1 MTVQPIKDHNKI
13 KRMLKVL
20 EDQNPRNALLFR
32 VGLNTILRIQD
43 ILDLK
48 VKNIFHDDGRFRLY
62 LSLFERKTRKN
73 KGRRMKNIKL
83 NSLLRKAIKEYV
95 EFFELSLE
103 DYIFFSLLD
112 PDKNLDRVQ
121 AWRIL
126 KRAADKVGID
136 NFGTHSMRKT
146 LAWTIYKQTKDIS
159 LVMIM
164 LNHNSPKTTL
174 RYLGITQESIDKTYE
189 EFAIG

>member
-1 MTVQPIKDHNKI
+1 MTVQPIKDKR
-13 KRMLKVL
+13 KLLRMLKVL
-20 EDQNPRNALLFR
+20 EDDNPRNALLFR

-62 LSLFERKTRKN
+62 LSLFERKTRKA
-73 KGRRMKNIKL
+73 KSRQMKNIKL
-83 NSLLRKAIKEYV
+83 NSLLRKAIKDYV

-103 DYIFFSLLD
+103 DYIFFSMLD

-146 LAWTIYKQTKDIS
+146 LAWSIYKQTKDIS

>member
-1 MTVQPIKDHNKI
+1 MTVQPIKDKQKI
-13 KRMLKVL
+13 HRMLKVL
-20 EDQNPRNALLFR
+20 EDDNPRNALLFR

-83 NSLLRKAIKEYV
+83 NSLLRKEIKEYV

>member
-1 MTVQPIKDHNKI
+1 MTVQPIRDKRKLL
-13 KRMLKVL
+13 RMLKVL
-20 EDQNPRNALLFR
+20 EDDNPRNALLFR

-83 NSLLRKAIKEYV
+83 NSLLRKAIKDYV

-126 KRAADKVGID
+126 KKAAEKVGID

-189 EFAIG
+189 EFAI

>member
-1 MTVQPIKDHNKI
+1 MTVQPIKD
-13 KRMLKVL
+13 KRKLQRMMKVL

-48 VKNIFHDDGRFRLY
+48 VNNIFHDDGRFGLY
-62 LSLFERKTRKN
+62 LSLFERKTRKS
-73 KGRRMKNIKL
+73 KSRQMKNIKL
-83 NSLLRKAIKEYV
+83 NSLLRKELKEYV
-95 EFFELSLE
+95 EFFELTSE
-103 DYIFFSLLD
+103 DYIFFSLHN
-112 PDKNLDRVQ
+112 PDNNLDRVE
-121 AWRIL
+121 AWRML
-126 KRAADKVGID
+126 KKAADKVGIE

-189 EFAIG
+189 EFAI

>member
-1 MTVQPIKDHNKI
+1 MTVQPIKDPKKI
-13 KRMLKVL
+13 QRMLKVL
-20 EDQNPRNALLFR
+20 DDQNPRNALLFR

-48 VKNIFHDDGRFRLY
+48 VKDIFHEDGSYREY
-62 LSLFERKTRKN
+62 LSLFERKTRKY
-73 KGRRMKNIKL
+73 KNRQLKNVKL
-83 NSLLRKAIKEYV
+83 NSLLRKEIKDYV
-95 EFFELSLE
+95 DLFELKPE
-103 DYIFFSLLD
+103 DYIFFSLHN
-112 PDKNLDRVQ
+112 PEKNLDRIE

-126 KRAADKVGID
+126 KKASGKVGIK

-164 LNHNSPKTTL
+164 LNHHSPRTTL

>member
-1 MTVQPIKDHNKI
+1 MTVQPIKDKHKI
-13 KRMLKVL
+13 QRMLKVL
-20 EDQNPRNALLFR
+20 EEDNPRNGLLFR

>member
-1 MTVQPIKDHNKI
+1 MTVQPIKDKHKI
-13 KRMLKVL
+13 QRMLKVL
-20 EDQNPRNALLFR
+20 EEDNPRNALLFR

>member
-1 MTVQPIKDHNKI
+1 MTVQPIKDKHKI
-13 KRMLKVL
+13 QRMLKVL
-20 EDQNPRNALLFR
+20 EDDNPRNALLFR

-112 PDKNLDRVQ
+112 PDTKLDRVQ

>member
-1 MTVQPIKDHNKI
+1 
-13 KRMLKVL
+13 
-20 EDQNPRNALLFR
+20 
-32 VGLNTILRIQD
+32 
-43 ILDLK
+43 
-48 VKNIFHDDGRFRLY
+48 
-62 LSLFERKTRKN
+62 
-73 KGRRMKNIKL
+73 MKNIKL

-103 DYIFFSLLD
+103 DYIFFSFHD
-112 PDKNLDRVQ
+112 PDKCLDRVQ

-126 KRAADKVGID
+126 KKAADRVGID

-146 LAWTIYKQTKDIS
+146 LAWTIYKKTRDIS

>member
-1 MTVQPIKDHNKI
+1 MTVQPIKDKHKI
-13 KRMLKVL
+13 QRMLKVL
-20 EDQNPRNALLFR
+20 EDDNPRNALLFR

>member
-1 MTVQPIKDHNKI
+1 MTVQPIKDKQKI
-13 KRMLKVL
+13 HRMLKVL
-20 EDQNPRNALLFR
+20 EDDNPRNALLFR

-174 RYLGITQESIDKTYE
+174 RYLGITQEIIDKTYE

>member
-1 MTVQPIKDHNKI
+1 MTVQPIKDKHKI
-13 KRMLKVL
+13 QRMLKVL
-20 EDQNPRNALLFR
+20 EDDNPRNALLFR

-174 RYLGITQESIDKTYE
+174 RYLGITQESSAKTYE

>member
-1 MTVQPIKDHNKI
+1 MTVQPIKD
-13 KRMLKVL
+13 KRKLQRMMKVL

-48 VKNIFHDDGRFRLY
+48 VNNIFHDDGRFRLY
-62 LSLFERKTRKN
+62 LSLFERKTRKS
-73 KGRRMKNIKL
+73 KSRQMKNIKL
-83 NSLLRKAIKEYV
+83 NSLLRKELKEYV
-95 EFFELSLE
+95 EFFELTSE
-103 DYIFFSLLD
+103 DYIFFSLHN
-112 PDKNLDRVQ
+112 PDNNLDRVE
-121 AWRIL
+121 AWRML
-126 KRAADKVGID
+126 KKAADKVGIE

-189 EFAIG
+189 EFAI

>member
-1 MTVQPIKDHNKI
+1 MTVQPIKDKHKI
-13 KRMLKVL
+13 HRMLKVL
-20 EDQNPRNALLFR
+20 EDDNPRNALLFR

>member
-1 MTVQPIKDHNKI
+1 MTVQPIKD
-13 KRMLKVL
+13 KRKLQRMIKVL

-48 VKNIFHDDGRFRLY
+48 VNNIFHDDGRFRLY
-62 LSLFERKTRKN
+62 LSLFERKTRKS
-73 KGRRMKNIKL
+73 KSRQMKNIKL
-83 NSLLRKAIKEYV
+83 NSLLRKELKEYV
-95 EFFELSLE
+95 EFFELTSE
-103 DYIFFSLLD
+103 DYIFFSLHN
-112 PDKNLDRVQ
+112 PDNNLDRVE
-121 AWRIL
+121 AWRML
-126 KRAADKVGID
+126 KKAADKVGIE

-189 EFAIG
+189 EFAI

>member
-1 MTVQPIKDHNKI
+1 VTVQPIKDPKKI
-13 KRMLKVL
+13 QRMLKVL
-20 EDQNPRNALLFR
+20 DDQNPRNALLFR

-48 VKNIFHDDGRFRLY
+48 VKDIFHEDGSYREY
-62 LSLFERKTRKN
+62 LSLFERKTRKY
-73 KGRRMKNIKL
+73 KNRQLKNVKL
-83 NSLLRKAIKEYV
+83 NSLLRKEIKDYV
-95 EFFELSLE
+95 DLFELKPE
-103 DYIFFSLLD
+103 DYIFFSLHN
-112 PDKNLDRVQ
+112 PEKNLDRIE

-126 KRAADKVGID
+126 KKASGKVGIK

-164 LNHNSPKTTL
+164 LNHHSPRTTL

>member
-1 MTVQPIKDHNKI
+1 MTVQPIKDKR
-13 KRMLKVL
+13 KLQRMLKVL
-20 EDQNPRNALLFR
+20 EDDNPRNALLFR

-48 VKNIFHDDGRFRLY
+48 VNNIFHDDGRFRLY

-73 KGRRMKNIKL
+73 KSRQMKNIKL
-83 NSLLRKAIKEYV
+83 NSLLRKELKEYV
-95 EFFELSLE
+95 EFFELTSE

-126 KRAADKVGID
+126 KRAADKVGIE

>member
-1 MTVQPIKDHNKI
+1 MTVQPIKDKHKI
-13 KRMLKVL
+13 QRLLKVL
-20 EDQNPRNALLFR
+20 EDDNPRNALLFR

>member
-1 MTVQPIKDHNKI
+1 MTVQPIKDKHKI
-13 KRMLKVL
+13 HRMLKVL
-20 EDQNPRNALLFR
+20 EDDNPRNALLFR

-174 RYLGITQESIDKTYE
+174 RYLGITQGSIDNTYE

>member
-1 MTVQPIKDHNKI
+1 MTVQPIKDKR
-13 KRMLKVL
+13 KLLRMLKVL
-20 EDQNPRNALLFR
+20 EDDNPRNALLFR

-62 LSLFERKTRKN
+62 LSLFERKTRKT
-73 KGRRMKNIKL
+73 KSRLMKNIKL

-103 DYIFFSLLD
+103 DYIFFSFHD
-112 PDKNLDRVQ
+112 PDKCLDRVQ

-126 KRAADKVGID
+126 KKAADRVGID

-146 LAWTIYKQTKDIS
+146 LAWTIYKKTRDIS

>member
-1 MTVQPIKDHNKI
+1 MTVQPIKDKHKI
-13 KRMLKVL
+13 QRMLKVL
-20 EDQNPRNALLFR
+20 EDDNPRNALLFR

-73 KGRRMKNIKL
+73 KGRQMKNIKL

>member
-1 MTVQPIKDHNKI
+1 
-13 KRMLKVL
+13 MLKVL
-20 EDQNPRNALLFR
+20 EDDNPRNALLFR

-83 NSLLRKAIKEYV
+83 NSLLRKAIKDYV

-126 KRAADKVGID
+126 KKAAEKVGID

>member
-1 MTVQPIKDHNKI
+1 MTVQPIKDKR
-13 KRMLKVL
+13 KLLRMLKVL
-20 EDQNPRNALLFR
+20 EDDNPRNALLFR

-48 VKNIFHDDGRFRLY
+48 VNNIFHDDGRFRLY
-62 LSLFERKTRKN
+62 LSLYERKTRKT
-73 KGRRMKNIKL
+73 KSRLMKNIKL
-83 NSLLRKAIKEYV
+83 NSLLRKAIKDYV

-103 DYIFFSLLD
+103 DYIFFSMLD

-126 KRAADKVGID
+126 KKAADRVGID

-146 LAWTIYKQTKDIS
+146 LAWTIYKKTRDIS

>member
-1 MTVQPIKDHNKI
+1 MTVQPIKDPNKI

-20 EDQNPRNALLFR
+20 DDQNPRNALLFR

-48 VKNIFHDDGRFRLY
+48 VKDIFHEDGSYREY
-62 LSLFERKTRKN
+62 LSLFERKTRKY
-73 KGRRMKNIKL
+73 KNRQLKNVKL
-83 NSLLRKAIKEYV
+83 NSLLRKEIKDYV
-95 EFFELSLE
+95 DLFELKPE
-103 DYIFFSLLD
+103 DYIFFSLHN
-112 PDKNLDRVQ
+112 PEKNLDRVE

-126 KRAADKVGID
+126 KKASGRVGIK

-164 LNHNSPKTTL
+164 LNHHSPRTTL